1 MIVSQPDADP
11 GWRRRRV
18 MHALP
23 GRPDLDQLRR
33 QARELLRAAAA
44 SDEQALRRIRAV
56 SQKQTLSAAQLA
68 IAREYGFLSWPKLRA
83 EVLRRQAGTEP
94 DTSAEN
100 APGPE
105 TAPAT
110 ESAPKSWQE
119 MRQWCAR
126 LLESRTGQGVT
137 AWNERIAAGTPQ
149 NRAEERAL
157 RKWLSAEGVTSY
169 AQALL
174 VWETFG
180 YPRFLIADAEELIG
194 KQYVDRPQLRPIFD
208 AVLRTLPALPGPVT
222 VQARSTLV
230 SLVSPRRTFAVLKP
244 TTKSRVDLGLRLDTT
259 QAEGRL
265 RPARDIGQATVR
277 IPLATPGEVDDEVR
291 AWLTKAYDENT
302 APPTGRQRPPAR
314 PKSVL
319 GTMTVVI
326 EGSDPPGRTCQP
338 EPDGTVHRNI
348 HVALATTAK
357 GIAEG
362 QSWLTVPLKPG
373 LAVEPFPGDADKTR
387 WQVTVTV
394 RGSAGDGY
402 DFTGP
407 SVGGDRTDRNLGLVW
422 GDVPGDG
429 TLHMF
434 RGAKL
439 RLIDVPPDLITRA
452 MRPGYRLVARV
463 RLTDDNGNPVC
474 ALLRPSHLTW
484 SAEPA

>member
-1 MIVSQPDADP
+1 MS
-11 GWRRRRV
+11 
-18 MHALP
+18 ALP

-44 SDEQALRRIRAV
+44 GDEQALARLRVV
-56 SQKQTLSAAQLA
+56 SQQQTLSAAQLA
-68 IAREYGFLSWPKLRA
+68 IAREYGFASWPKLRA
-83 EVLRRQAGTEP
+83 EVLRRQGGIEP
-94 DTSAEN
+94 DGAEN

-105 TAPAT
+105 IGSAS

-126 LLESRTGQGVT
+126 LLQARTGQGVA
-137 AWNERIAAGTPQ
+137 AWNERIAAGPPQ
-149 NRAEERAL
+149 NRAGEQAL
-157 RKWLSAEGVTSY
+157 RRWLSAEGVTGY

-180 YPRFLIADAEELIG
+180 YPGFLVANADELIDR
-194 KQYVDRPQLRPIFD
+194 QYADRPQLRPVFD
-208 AVLRTLPALPGPVT
+208 AVLAALPALPGPVT
-222 VQARSTLV
+222 VQARGTLV

-259 QAEGRL
+259 QPEGRL
-265 RPARDIGQATVR
+265 RPARDLGMATVR
-277 IPLATPGEVDDEVR
+277 IPLTTPGEVDDEVR
-291 AWLTKAYDENT
+291 AWLMKAYDENT
-302 APPTGRQRPPAR
+302 APPAGRPRPPAR
-314 PKSVL
+314 PKPVA

-326 EGSDPPGRTCQP
+326 EGTELPGLTCQP

-362 QSWLTVPLKPG
+362 QPWLAVPLKPG
-373 LAVEPFPGDADKTR
+373 LAADPFPGDAKQTR
-387 WQVTVTV
+387 WEVTVTV

-407 SVGGDRTDRNLGLVW
+407 SVGGDRTDRHLGLVW

-429 TLHMF
+429 TLQLF
-434 RGAKL
+434 RGAML
-439 RLIDVPPDLITRA
+439 RLVDVPPGLITSA
-452 MRPGYRLVARV
+452 VRPGHRLVARV
-463 RLTDDNGNPVC
+463 RLTDDRGNPVC
-474 ALLRPSHLTW
+474 ARLRPSHLTW